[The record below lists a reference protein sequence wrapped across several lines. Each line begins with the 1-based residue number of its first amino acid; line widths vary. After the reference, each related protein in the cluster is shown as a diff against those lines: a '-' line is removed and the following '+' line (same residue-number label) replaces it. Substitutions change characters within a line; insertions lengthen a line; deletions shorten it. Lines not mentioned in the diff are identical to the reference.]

1 MPDTQH
7 ELDRI
12 NRDLDQ
18 VRAALRSPKIGLL
31 SSRKLYNRLGQLYR
45 ELDRAEIDLAIDHT
59 KAMDHETEIATR
71 ATVYRNG

>member
-12 NRDLDQ
+12 NRELDQ
-18 VRAALRSPKIGLL
+18 VRAALRSPKIGLI

>member
-18 VRAALRSPKIGLL
+18 VRAALRSPKIGLI

>member
-1 MPDTQH
+1 MTTND
-7 ELDRI
+7 LDRI
-12 NRDLDQ
+12 HRELDQ
-18 VRAALRSPKIGLL
+18 CRAALKDRRVGLIA
-31 SSRKLYNRLGQLYR
+31 SRRLYNRLGQLYR

>member
-1 MPDTQH
+1 MTTNDV
-7 ELDRI
+7 DRI
-12 NRDLDQ
+12 HREIDQ
-18 VRAALRSPKIGLL
+18 CRAALKDRRVGLIA
-31 SSRKLYNRLGQLYR
+31 SRRLYNRLGQLYR